1 MGSSQ
6 YLRVPTSIVD
16 FESRHVKVRGTERR
30 AARYLP
36 SVKSSPFAPDPL
48 SERHNEALQ
57 RFILLWGDMAAQWG
71 INRTMAQIHA
81 LLYASA
87 RPLDTDE
94 IMARLGISRGNANV
108 NLRSLVDWRLARRT
122 QRPGSRKDLYTAEG
136 DVWRITTT
144 IIEERQRREIQPVQ
158 RALTTV
164 AADLRRADEPSQ
176 PEAQFAA
183 RIEDLVE
190 SVELFDAFSTAVL
203 PLLLHRRVGAIRR
216 IMRFAHR
223 LRRAGSAP
231 ARVDEAA

>member
-1 MGSSQ
+1 
-6 YLRVPTSIVD
+6 
-16 FESRHVKVRGTERR
+16 VKQT
-30 AARYLP
+30 
-36 SVKSSPFAPDPL
+36 PFNAPPDPL
-48 SERHNEALQ
+48 SERHQEALQ
-57 RFILLWGDMAAQWG
+57 RFIVLWGDMAAQWG

-81 LLYASA
+81 LLYATD
-87 RPLDTDE
+87 RPMDTDE

-122 QRPGSRKDLYTAEG
+122 QRPGSRKDYYMAEG

-158 RALTTV
+158 RALTAV
-164 AADLRRADEPSQ
+164 ASDLREADSPSRAEGR
-176 PEAQFAA
+176 FAA
-183 RIEDLVE
+183 RIDDLVS

-223 LRRAGSAP
+223 LRRAGRAT
-231 ARVDEAA
+231 AHQGDGAE

>member
-1 MGSSQ
+1 MK
-6 YLRVPTSIVD
+6 P
-16 FESRHVKVRGTERR
+16 
-30 AARYLP
+30 
-36 SVKSSPFAPDPL
+36 SPFAPDPL
-48 SERHNEALQ
+48 SERHDEALQ

-81 LLYASA
+81 LLYATA

-122 QRPGSRKDLYTAEG
+122 QRPGSRKDFYTAEG

-164 AADLRRADEPSQ
+164 AAELRSADRPSGA
-176 PEAQFAA
+176 EAQFAA

-216 IMRFAHR
+216 IMRFAQR
-223 LRRAGSAP
+223 LRRAGAAP
-231 ARVDEAA
+231 ALATEDEAP

>member
-1 MGSSQ
+1 
-6 YLRVPTSIVD
+6 
-16 FESRHVKVRGTERR
+16 VKT
-30 AARYLP
+30 
-36 SVKSSPFAPDPL
+36 SPFSPDPL

-94 IMARLGISRGNANV
+94 IMDRLGISRGNANV

-176 PEAQFAA
+176 AEAQFAA

-216 IMRFAHR
+216 IMRFAQR

-231 ARVDEAA
+231 ARIDQAA

>member
-1 MGSSQ
+1 MK
-6 YLRVPTSIVD
+6 P
-16 FESRHVKVRGTERR
+16 
-30 AARYLP
+30 
-36 SVKSSPFAPDPL
+36 SPFAPDPL

-81 LLYASA
+81 LLYATA

-164 AADLRRADEPSQ
+164 AADLRSADTPSAA
-176 PEAQFAA
+176 EAQFAS

-216 IMRFAHR
+216 IMRFAQR
-223 LRRAGSAP
+223 LRRAGAAP
-231 ARVDEAA
+231 VPAAGQP

>member
-1 MGSSQ
+1 
-6 YLRVPTSIVD
+6 
-16 FESRHVKVRGTERR
+16 
-30 AARYLP
+30 
-36 SVKSSPFAPDPL
+36 VKSSPFAPDPL

-164 AADLRRADEPSQ
+164 AADLRGADEPSQ
-176 PEAQFAA
+176 AEAQFAA

-216 IMRFAHR
+216 IMRFAQR
-223 LRRAGSAP
+223 LRRAGAAP
-231 ARVDEAA
+231 APVDGAA